1 MFQMVE
7 QAQKNQSNPMEMLKQ
22 ITSKY
27 SPEQM
32 NNFYSQVEKMGFS
45 PEVIKKVKEG
55 INLK

>member
-7 QAQKNQSNPMEMLKQ
+7 QAQKNQNNPMEMIKQ

-32 NNFYSQVEKMGFS
+32 NNFYNQVEKLGFS
-45 PEVIKKVKEG
+45 PDVINQIKTG
-55 INLK
+55 INSK

>member
-7 QAQKNQSNPMEMLKQ
+7 QAQRNKSNPMEMIKQ

-32 NNFYSQVEKMGFS
+32 NNFYNQVEKLGFS
-45 PEVIKKVKEG
+45 PDVINQIKIG
-55 INLK
+55 INSK

>member
-7 QAQKNQSNPMEMLKQ
+7 QAQKNQSNPMEMIKQ

-32 NNFYSQVEKMGFS
+32 NNFYSKVEKLGFS
-45 PEVIKKVKEG
+45 PDVINEIKNG
-55 INLK
+55 INSK

>member
-7 QAQKNQSNPMEMLKQ
+7 QAQRNKSNPMEMIKQ

-32 NNFYSQVEKMGFS
+32 NNFYNQVERLGFS
-45 PEVIKKVKEG
+45 PDVINQIKTD
-55 INLK
+55 INSK